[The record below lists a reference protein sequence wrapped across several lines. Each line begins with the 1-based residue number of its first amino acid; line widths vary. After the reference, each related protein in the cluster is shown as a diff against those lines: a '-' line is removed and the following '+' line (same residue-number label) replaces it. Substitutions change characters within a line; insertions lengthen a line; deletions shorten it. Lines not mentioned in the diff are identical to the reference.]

1 MSAERPKLVI
11 WGASGHAL
19 VVADIVRQ
27 IGKYEILGFIDDT
40 CPERMGR
47 PFCGSVV
54 LGGRE
59 RLALAAQQGARFAIV
74 AIGDCEA
81 RLRLAEVVHA
91 HGLRLA
97 SAVHPSAVLAPDVQ
111 VGAGVV
117 VAAGA
122 VVCPAVTLGEN
133 VIVNT
138 SASVD
143 HESQVEDG
151 AHIGPGV
158 RLAGRV
164 NVGRSAFIGAGAVVT
179 PGVHIGARAQIGA
192 GALVLSDVPADV
204 VAYGAPARV
213 IRPRARLNGG

>member
-1 MSAERPKLVI
+1 MSAAPPHLVI

-19 VVADIVRQ
+19 VVADIIRRV
-27 IGKYEILGFIDDT
+27 GEYNILGFIDDT
-40 CPERMGR
+40 CPQRAGT

-59 RLALAAQQGARFAIV
+59 QLALAARQGTRFAIL

-81 RLRLAEVVHA
+81 RLRLAEVVRGC
-91 HGLRLA
+91 GLRLA
-97 SAVHPSAVLAPDVQ
+97 CAIHPAATLASDVR
-111 VGAGVV
+111 VGEGVV

-122 VVCPAVTLGEN
+122 VVCPAVKIGDN
-133 VIVNT
+133 VIINT

-143 HESQVEDG
+143 HESVVEDG
-151 AHIGPGV
+151 AHVGPGV

-164 NVGRSAFIGAGAVVT
+164 SVGRSAFIGAGAVVT
-179 PGVHIGARAQIGA
+179 PGVRIGAGAQVGA
-192 GALVLSDVPADV
+192 GALVLRDVPADV

-213 IRPRARLNGG
+213 IRSRTALDAG